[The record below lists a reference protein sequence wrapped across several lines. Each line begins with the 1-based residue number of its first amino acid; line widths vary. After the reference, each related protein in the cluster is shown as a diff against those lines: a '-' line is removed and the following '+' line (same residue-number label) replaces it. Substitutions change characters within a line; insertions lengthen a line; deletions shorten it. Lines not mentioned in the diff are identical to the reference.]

1 MVILVMRPPNDTAL
15 VRVDVRAH
23 ARRNPSSVVWLAC
36 AASVVAGSAA
46 LVWSINA
53 MAIAPES
60 RSIAPPL
67 VFVGAFVLLLL
78 AAIFAWFELQRVRR
92 FHRADEISPG
102 SLAIPFLIAKQ
113 LPSQVSDVAE
123 FLGQKPRYLSSPSYG
138 LFVADAA
145 GVRIFSGWAFAAD
158 LFIPRASLKA
168 VELGA
173 IEFPLG
179 PDAVSVDVILDSPS
193 DLRVSFMPMRS
204 SRYFGNERPEIIG
217 QYVEELRRKLDLQ

>member
-1 MVILVMRPPNDTAL
+1 MRLPNDTAP

-23 ARRNPSSVVWLAC
+23 ARRGASAKVWLAD
-36 AASVVAGSAA
+36 AAVAVAGLAA
-46 LVWSINA
+46 LVWSVNA
-53 MAIAPES
+53 MALDPES
-60 RSIAPPL
+60 SSLAPPL
-67 VFVGAFVLLLL
+67 VLVGAFMLLLV
-78 AAIFAWFELQRVRR
+78 AAIFAWFELQRVTR
-92 FHRADEISPG
+92 FRRADEIAPG

-138 LFVADAA
+138 LLVADAA
-145 GVRIFSGWAFAAD
+145 GVRILSGWAFATD
-158 LFIPRASLKA
+158 LCIPRASLKA

-179 PDAVSVDVILDSPS
+179 PAAVSVDVILDSRS
-193 DLRVSFMPMRS
+193 DLRVSFMPMRT
-204 SRYFGNERPEIIG
+204 SRRYAGHERSEIIG